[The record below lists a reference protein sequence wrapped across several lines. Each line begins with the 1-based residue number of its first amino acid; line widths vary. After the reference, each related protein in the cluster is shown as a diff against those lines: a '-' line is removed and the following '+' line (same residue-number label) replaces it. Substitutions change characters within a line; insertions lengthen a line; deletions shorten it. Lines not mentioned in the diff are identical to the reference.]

1 MIAATFLLWNELG
14 PICLI
19 GVGVLLISLP
29 IQAWVGRFY
38 AKMRYVK
45 CFKL

>member
-1 MIAATFLLWNELG
+1 MVAAIFLLWNEVG
-14 PICLI
+14 TICLT

-38 AKMRYVK
+38 AKMRYVTH
-45 CFKL
+45 FKF

>member
-29 IQAWVGRFY
+29 IQAWVGMFY

-45 CFKL
+45 YFKL